1 MFHLFISLSSK
12 GKCRSQ
18 KHVVLHSHD
27 PSPSEHLG
35 IQTEK
40 VKGENQIEMFLPI
53 GKKYAS
59 GCPLF
64 FLYNFFFEKKK
75 LVFIPAP
82 LGFLFSLTNKRV

>member
-1 MFHLFISLSSK
+1 MFIYLFISLLSK

-64 FLYNFFFEKKK
+64 FLYNFFLEKKK
-75 LVFIPAP
+75 NYSLYPP
-82 LGFLFSLTNKRV
+82 L

>member
-1 MFHLFISLSSK
+1 MFIYLFISLLSK

-75 LVFIPAP
+75 ITLYTPPFRISF
-82 LGFLFSLTNKRV
+82 FLNQ

>member
-64 FLYNFFFEKKK
+64 FLYNFFFFFKKIT
-75 LVFIPAP
+75 LYTRPFRISF
-82 LGFLFSLTNKRV
+82 FLNQ